1 MKVKR
6 RVGSETKACYQ
17 RAVDCEKRARQV
29 VFYSSQAELLEIASR
44 WKHLAKS
51 YELVEGLEQVLVQV
65 AKQLPKNE
73 KQPLKNK
80 PANDN

>member
-6 RVGSETKACYQ
+6 RAGSETTACYQ

-44 WKHLAKS
+44 WKHLARS
-51 YELVEGLEQVLVQV
+51 YELVEGLERVLVQV
-65 AKQLPKNE
+65 AKQLPDE
-73 KQPLKNK
+73 KQPPKNN

>member
-1 MKVKR
+1 LKVKR
-6 RVGSETKACYQ
+6 KAGSETTACYQ
-17 RAVDCEKRARQV
+17 RAADCEKRARQV

>member
-6 RVGSETKACYQ
+6 KAGSETTACYQ

-51 YELVEGLEQVLVQV
+51 YELVEGLERVLVQV
-65 AKQLPKNE
+65 AKQLPE
-73 KQPLKNK
+73 KQPPKNK